1 MSEPV
6 KLRAHNQA
14 HCKDCSLAPLCL
26 PLSLN
31 LEDMDALDEI
41 VKRGR
46 PLKKGEFLFRQGDTF
61 GSVYAV
67 RSGALKTF
75 SLSDSGEEQITGFHL
90 PSELVGL
97 SGMDTEAYPV
107 SAQALETTSVCEIPF
122 ERLDELALQ
131 LPQLRR
137 QLMRVMS
144 REIRDDQQMMLLL
157 SKKTADERIATFLV
171 NLSARFRARGF
182 SPNQFRLSM
191 SRNEIGN
198 YLGLAVETV
207 SRVFTVIDFPK
218 PGVIFRDITPL
229 YQSPRAMRVIADSF
243 IERYVEAD
251 FTHIGAMDARGFLIG
266 SVLAHQ
272 LNKPLILFR
281 KQGKLPAD
289 VIAEGYQTEYGEAF
303 LEAHA
308 DSLCEGD
315 SLLIV
320 DDLIATGGT
329 LIAAA
334 NLARRMGATVF
345 EAAAIIDLPELGG
358 SKRLNDI
365 GISTFSLTEFSLTE

>member
-6 KLRAHNQA
+6 KSRAAPQA
-14 HCKDCSLAPLCL
+14 HCKDCSLASLCL

-31 LEDMDALDEI
+31 LDDMDALDQI

-75 SLSDSGEEQITGFHL
+75 SLSDGGEEQLTGFHL
-90 PSELVGL
+90 PSELVGM
-97 SGMDTEAYPV
+97 SGMDAEAYPV

-122 ERLDELALQ
+122 DRLDELSVQ

-182 SPNQFRLSM
+182 SASQFRLSM

-198 YLGLAVETV
+198 HLGLAVETV
-207 SRVFTVIDFPK
+207 SRVFTRF
-218 PGVIFRDITPL
+218 
-229 YQSPRAMRVIADSF
+229 QQN
-243 IERYVEAD
+243 E
-251 FTHIGAMDARGFLIG
+251 LI
-266 SVLAHQ
+266 S
-272 LNKPLILFR
+272 
-281 KQGKLPAD
+281 
-289 VIAEGYQTEYGEAF
+289 AEGKEIHI
-303 LEAHA
+303 L
-308 DSLCEGD
+308 DSVQLCALAGGAID
-315 SLLIV
+315 S
-320 DDLIATGGT
+320 
-329 LIAAA
+329 
-334 NLARRMGATVF
+334 
-345 EAAAIIDLPELGG
+345 
-358 SKRLNDI
+358 
-365 GISTFSLTEFSLTE
+365 

>member
-1 MSEPV
+1 MSGSI
-6 KLRAHNQA
+6 KLHTPHQA
-14 HCKDCSLAPLCL
+14 HCKDCSLAALCL

-31 LEDMDALDEI
+31 MEDMNALDKI

-46 PLKKGEFLFRQGDTF
+46 PLKKGEFLFRQSDVF
-61 GSVYAV
+61 ESVFAV

-97 SGMDTEAYPV
+97 SGMDTESYPV

-122 ERLDELALQ
+122 ERLDELSIL

-182 SPNQFRLSM
+182 SPNQFRLAM

-207 SRVFTVIDFPK
+207 SRVFTRF
-218 PGVIFRDITPL
+218 
-229 YQSPRAMRVIADSF
+229 Q
-243 IERYVEAD
+243 
-251 FTHIGAMDARGFLIG
+251 
-266 SVLAHQ
+266 Q
-272 LNKPLILFR
+272 NKLLE
-281 KQGKLPAD
+281 
-289 VIAEGYQTEYGEAF
+289 AEGKSVNILDPIE
-303 LEAHA
+303 
-308 DSLCEGD
+308 LCA
-315 SLLIV
+315 L
-320 DDLIATGGT
+320 AGG
-329 LIAAA
+329 
-334 NLARRMGATVF
+334 NLDG
-345 EAAAIIDLPELGG
+345 
-358 SKRLNDI
+358 
-365 GISTFSLTEFSLTE
+365 

>member
-1 MSEPV
+1 MAETIKV
-6 KLRAHNQA
+6 RALPQA

-31 LEDMDALDEI
+31 NDDMDALDEI

-46 PLKKGEFLFRQGDTF
+46 PLKKGEFLFRQGDAF
-61 GSVYAV
+61 GSVFAV

-75 SLSDSGEEQITGFHL
+75 SITDGGEEQITGFHL

-107 SAQALETTSVCEIPF
+107 SAQSLETTSVCEIPF
-122 ERLDELALQ
+122 ERLDELSEQ

-144 REIRDDQQMMLLL
+144 REIRDDQQMMMLL

-182 SPNQFRLSM
+182 SAQQFRLAM

-207 SRVFTVIDFPK
+207 SRVFTRFQQN
-218 PGVIFRDITPL
+218 G
-229 YQSPRAMRVIADSF
+229 
-243 IERYVEAD
+243 
-251 FTHIGAMDARGFLIG
+251 
-266 SVLAHQ
+266 
-272 LNKPLILFR
+272 
-281 KQGKLPAD
+281 
-289 VIAEGYQTEYGEAF
+289 
-303 LEAHA
+303 
-308 DSLCEGD
+308 
-315 SLLIV
+315 
-320 DDLIATGGT
+320 
-329 LIAAA
+329 LIAAEGKEV
-334 NLARRMGATVF
+334 R
-345 EAAAIIDLPELGG
+345 IIDSIELCALAGG
-358 SKRLNDI
+358 QMES
-365 GISTFSLTEFSLTE
+365 

>member
-1 MSEPV
+1 MSGSI
-6 KLRAHNQA
+6 KLHTPHQA
-14 HCKDCSLAPLCL
+14 HCKDCSLATLCL

-31 LEDMDALDEI
+31 LEDMNSLDEI

-46 PLKKGEFLFRQGDTF
+46 PLKKGEFLFRQSDVF
-61 GSVYAV
+61 DSVFAV

-97 SGMDTEAYPV
+97 SGMDTETYPV

-122 ERLDELALQ
+122 ERLDELSIL

-182 SPNQFRLSM
+182 SPNQFRLAM
-191 SRNEIGN
+191 SRNDIGN

-207 SRVFTVIDFPK
+207 SRVFTRF
-218 PGVIFRDITPL
+218 
-229 YQSPRAMRVIADSF
+229 QQN
-243 IERYVEAD
+243 
-251 FTHIGAMDARGFLIG
+251 
-266 SVLAHQ
+266 Q
-272 LNKPLILFR
+272 LLE
-281 KQGKLPAD
+281 
-289 VIAEGYQTEYGEAF
+289 AEGKSVHILDPIE
-303 LEAHA
+303 
-308 DSLCEGD
+308 LCA
-315 SLLIV
+315 L
-320 DDLIATGGT
+320 AGG
-329 LIAAA
+329 
-334 NLARRMGATVF
+334 NLDG
-345 EAAAIIDLPELGG
+345 
-358 SKRLNDI
+358 
-365 GISTFSLTEFSLTE
+365 